1 MDLSKENKKIIYDEI
16 KFVVDILKGN
26 EDIDEILYFLSALHP
41 MIKRIFNI
49 EFNKH
54 LVFMNFV
61 LGNCFGVITTAV
73 TIVKQ
78 EKQPIIINLDFFHK
92 YYKLLEELAEAF
104 IEDKLV
110 YEILEKL
117 SLLVYSISG
126 NGYYLQ
132 QKGVKVIDF

>member
-1 MDLSKENKKIIYDEI
+1 MELSNENKKIIYDEI
-16 KFVVDILKGN
+16 KFVVDILKEN
-26 EDIDEILYFLSALHP
+26 EDIDEILYFLSAIHP

-61 LGNCFGVITTAV
+61 LGNCFGAIMTAV
-73 TIVKQ
+73 NIVKQ
-78 EKQPIIINLDFFHK
+78 EKQPVIINLDFFHK

-117 SLLVYSISG
+117 SLLIYSISG